1 MTAPRY
7 GLLLETLAAQ
17 AISGH
22 EERKSVAS
30 VNVVPGNGKAK
41 ADPRRVLTVGQSINA
56 QLGLML
62 DGSRQ
67 YPNRFG
73 VDRNSSDVSMPKPEL
88 DIYAREELATLRL
101 VARDLRAVG
110 FPAPEELT
118 LVVPGE
124 PVPKGR
130 PRALIRQGESGKPFA
145 QIYTPVETRA
155 FEKRVATAAQFAVNR
170 AGWTW
175 GEKDRFTLHVE
186 VYRTYEGKG
195 GDLDNYIKAVQD
207 ALNKIAYPDD
217 GRIRSLTGELAQ
229 DTMQP
234 RVFVRVRKVCKK

>member
-22 EERKSVAS
+22 EERKSVTS
-30 VNVVPGNGKAK
+30 VNVAQGNGKSK

-56 QLGLML
+56 QLGMWL
-62 DGSRQ
+62 DDAKQ
-67 YPNRFG
+67 YPNPF
-73 VDRNSSDVSMPKPEL
+73 VLDLKSSDVSTPVL
-88 DIYAREELATLRL
+88 DA
-101 VARDLRAVG
+101 ARDFILRVE
-110 FPAPEELT
+110 PLLEELT
-118 LVVPGE
+118 MVVPGE

-130 PRALIRQGESGKPFA
+130 PRALIRQGDNGQPFA
-145 QIYTPVETRA
+145 QIYTPAETRA
-155 FEKRVATAAQFAVNR
+155 FEKKVATAAQFAVNR
-170 AGWTW
+170 ARWAW
-175 GEKDRFTLHVE
+175 GEKDRFALHVE

-234 RVFVRVRKVCKK
+234 RVFVRVRKVGKK